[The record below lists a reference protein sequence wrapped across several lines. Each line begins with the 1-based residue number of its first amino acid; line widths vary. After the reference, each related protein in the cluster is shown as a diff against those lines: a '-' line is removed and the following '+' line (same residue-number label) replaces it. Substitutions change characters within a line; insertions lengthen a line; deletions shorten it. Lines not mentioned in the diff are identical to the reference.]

1 MARLCGTEIIKQI
14 DFVFFAEKEI
24 RAAVIDA
31 RNRPSGGTT
40 GGSNGHAFISDPTAM
55 TAMRNT
61 TELRSVVLKSERKVS
76 YPERW
81 LAVLERT
88 YSACDDIKQQVA
100 KRHYRGEHYGR
111 TCRELNITQSTYSYL
126 LNDVRHFAAVCAA
139 QMGLIR
145 VM

>member
-1 MARLCGTEIIKQI
+1 MARLCGTEIIRQI

-61 TELRSVVLKSERKVS
+61 AELKSIVLRSERKVS

-81 LAVLERT
+81 LAVIERT
-88 YSACDDIKQQVA
+88 YCACDDIKKQVA
-100 KRHYRGEHYGR
+100 KRHYQGEHYGR
-111 TCRELNITQSTYSYL
+111 TCRELAITQSTYSYL
-126 LNDVRHFAAVCAA
+126 LNDVRHFAVMCAI